1 MPRQTITNF
10 SRGEF
15 GPQLYGRVD
24 VPQYSAGA
32 KQIINW
38 IIQRYG
44 GVAFRPGF
52 RFVGEVRDTTKTH
65 RYIPFVYSIE
75 QAYVL
80 VLEDERLNVLA
91 NGGMVTYDNL
101 KITNVTPGITTLLEI
116 AFHAIPVGSRIYID
130 GVVGME
136 ELNGRFATVV
146 GVPDDSHVEV
156 NIDSGGYSAFISS
169 DGITRTG
176 PPAAPPAPEAP
187 PPAPPPSEPPP
198 ATGGPGSTT
207 EPGGTGGYLP
217 PPRLPRGYKTSY
229 Q

>member
-32 KQIINW
+32 KEITNW

-44 GVAFRPGF
+44 GAAFRPGF
-52 RFVGEVRDTTKTH
+52 RFVGEARDATKTH
-65 RYIPFVYSIE
+65 RYVPFVYSME

-80 VLEDERLNVLA
+80 ALEDSRMNVIA
-91 NGGMVTYDNL
+91 NGGLVTYDNL
-101 KITNVTPGITTLLEI
+101 KILSVTPGITTILEI
-116 AFHAIPVGSRIYID
+116 AFHDFVAVSRIYID
-130 GVVGME
+130 GVVVME
-136 ELNGRFATVV
+136 ELNGRFAAVLS
-146 GVPDDSHVEV
+146 VPDANHVEV
-156 NIDSGGYSAFISS
+156 NVDSTSFGAFVSS

-176 PPAAPPAPEAP
+176 APVAPPAPEAP
-187 PPAPPPSEPPP
+187 PPAPPAPEPPP
-198 ATGGPGSTT
+198 STAGPGTTT
-207 EPGGTGGYLP
+207 EEGGTGGYLP

>member
-1 MPRQTITNF
+1 MPRQTVTNF

-44 GVAFRPGF
+44 GIAFRPGF
-52 RFVGEVRDTTKTH
+52 RFVGEVRDPTKTH
-65 RYIPFVYSIE
+65 RYVPFVYSIE

-80 VLEDERLNVLA
+80 VLEDSRMNVLA
-91 NGGMVTYDNL
+91 NGGFVTYDNL
-101 KITNVTPGITTLLEI
+101 KIISITPGATTILEI
-116 AFHAIPVGSRIYID
+116 PFHDMPVGGRIYID
-130 GVVGME
+130 GVVGATG
-136 ELNGRFATVV
+136 LNGRFATILS
-146 GVPDDSHVEV
+146 VPDANHIEV
-156 NIDSGGYSAFISS
+156 DINSTTFAAFYSS

-176 PPAAPPAPEAP
+176 PPVAPPAPEAP
-187 PPAPPPSEPPP
+187 PPAPPAPEAPPS
-198 ATGGPGSTT
+198 TGGPGTTT

-217 PPRLPRGYKTSY
+217 PPRLPRGWDTVY